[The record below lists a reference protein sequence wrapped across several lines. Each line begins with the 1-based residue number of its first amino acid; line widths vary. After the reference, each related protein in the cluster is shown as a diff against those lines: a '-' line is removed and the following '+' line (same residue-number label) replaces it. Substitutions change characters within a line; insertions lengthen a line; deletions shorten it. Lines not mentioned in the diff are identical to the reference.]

1 MNCILKQILFISFL
15 FLGYNIF
22 AFTKKP
28 LADSNIIVVDKIII
42 IGNKTTKEKIIRREL
57 FFTEGDT
64 INKKELVNVLL
75 KTKENL
81 FNTSLFNFITI
92 NTIDNNPNHSSI
104 FIILEERWY
113 LWPYPIL
120 EHADRNLSAFLHEND
135 WSRIN
140 YGLMVTKFNFR
151 GRKETI
157 KVKARF
163 GYKEQYQF
171 YYSNPYLSKNKK
183 HGLAIEFSWYRQHES
198 SYITLN
204 DKLEFYRDS
213 NNYAKKY
220 HTTYLT
226 YQYRNVHYTTHHL
239 TFGYTYINV
248 LDTIAK
254 LNHNYIGNGK
264 SNTEFLSIRY
274 NYNHDKRDYR
284 HYPLTGFNISGYIEQ
299 KGLSLIKEE
308 MGGVTSVGLSGYKY
322 FNHTGRWY
330 SGIGGSL
337 KLSSNKDQPFFLQN
351 ALGYDNYL
359 RAYEYN
365 VIDGQNIFTSRT
377 FVKYAI
383 IPLNVQQI
391 NSWGWKKF
399 NKIHYSFYVNLFFDS
414 GYVKNNYS
422 YSDISNTLPNT
433 YLYGGGIGI
442 DLVAYYD
449 QIIRF
454 EYSINKNKESGFFLH
469 IGKAF

>member
-1 MNCILKQILFISFL
+1 MNSILKQIFFL
-15 FLGYNIF
+15 SLLITGYNSSALIS
-22 AFTKKP
+22 KP
-28 LADSNIIVVDKIII
+28 LIDSSVVIVDKIII
-42 IGNKTTKEKIIRREL
+42 VGNTTTKDKVIRREL
-57 FFTEGDT
+57 FFAEGDT
-64 INKKELVNVLL
+64 ISKNDLDKVFL

-92 NTIDNNPNHSSI
+92 NTVTTDPLHSSI

-151 GRKETI
+151 GRKETL

-183 HGLAIEFSWYRQHES
+183 HGIAIEFSWYRQHES
-198 SYITLN
+198 SYKTSN
-204 DKLEFYRDS
+204 DQLEFYRDS
-213 NNYAKKY
+213 NQYAKKY
-220 HTTYLT
+220 HTTFLT
-226 YQYRNVHYTTHHL
+226 YQYRNVHYTTHRIIL
-239 TFGYTYINV
+239 GYSYINV
-248 LDTIAK
+248 LDTISK
-254 LNHNYIGNGK
+254 LNTNYIGQGK
-264 SNTEFLSIRY
+264 SNTEFLSLRY
-274 NYNHDKRDYR
+274 NFNHDKRDYR
-284 HYPLTGFNISGYIEQ
+284 HYPLTGYNISGFMEQ
-299 KGLSLIKEE
+299 QGLGLIKDE
-308 MGGVTSVGLSGYKY
+308 MEGIWSMGISGYKY
-322 FNHTGRWY
+322 FNPIGRWY
-330 SGIGGSL
+330 TGIGGSF
-337 KLSSNKDQPFFLQN
+337 KLSSNKNQPFFLQN
-351 ALGYDNYL
+351 ALGYSNYL

-365 VIDGQNIFTSRT
+365 VIDGQQLITSRA

-383 IPLNVQQI
+383 IPLNIQQI
-391 NSWGWKKF
+391 HSWGWKKF
-399 NKIHYSFYVNLFFDS
+399 NKIHYSFYVNLFFDA
-414 GYVKNNYS
+414 GYVKNS
-422 YSDISNTLPNT
+422 YNNVSNTLPNT
-433 YLYGGGIGI
+433 YLYSGGIGI